1 MMYDDQMCAMHG
13 LQRVHGGQKNP
24 YALIVGLS
32 EHFGVFIMG
41 VDKKK
46 SL

>member
-13 LQRVHGGQKNP
+13 LQRVHGEQKNP

-32 EHFGVFIMG
+32 EHLWCLYYGG
-41 VDKKK
+41 G
-46 SL
+46 